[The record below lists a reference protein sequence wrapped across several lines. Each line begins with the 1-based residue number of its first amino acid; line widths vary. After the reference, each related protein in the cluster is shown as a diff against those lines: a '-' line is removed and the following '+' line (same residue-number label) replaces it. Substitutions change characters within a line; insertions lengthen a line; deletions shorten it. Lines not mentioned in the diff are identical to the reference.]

1 MNQRQTDIVKGLTL
15 ANEFLKI
22 LRAFKVEQ
30 THENPI
36 PFEVTHSLANAQLNL
51 VMEKYNSDPED
62 LIWGLVQV
70 VEMFLKLT
78 DTDPEDLSGALDQFI
93 RFIEEQENDK

>member
-1 MNQRQTDIVKGLTL
+1 MNPRQTEIVKGLTL

-22 LRAFKVEQ
+22 LRSFKLEQ
-30 THENPI
+30 QHENPI
-36 PFEVTHSLANAQLNL
+36 PNEIKESLANAQLNL
-51 VMEKYNSDPED
+51 VMEKYGSEPED

-70 VEMFLKLT
+70 VEMFLKMT

-93 RFIEEQENDK
+93 NYVEEQENNK